1 MEIKLFEGKP
11 ISRFFQSFGI
21 PEIYFVDSPFFH
33 FSNLKKMLS
42 IGQRIIKN
50 VNLGYSSILRPV
62 ISRGLM
68 GTIPQNANRPTPLSI
83 QTLKAYAES
92 QDNMPVRLSLAQ
104 FLQSELPQRFAVWNP
119 YSYLGYRRQ
128 LPF

>member
-1 MEIKLFEGKP
+1 
-11 ISRFFQSFGI
+11 
-21 PEIYFVDSPFFH
+21 
-33 FSNLKKMLS
+33 MLS

-104 FLQSELPQRFAVWNP
+104 FLQSELPQRFAVRNP
-119 YSYLGYRRQ
+119 CNYLGYRLQ
-128 LPF
+128 LLF